1 MYILSKE
8 LEICL
13 NQTPFQNLQHCALLQ
28 CAKRIL
34 TDWLLLLLYWL
45 ASLLELFSA
54 LRSKGSHCKPL
65 FCYAPPVDSVSA
77 LALLLRCRS
86 AVSVRTYIAAVSSSV
101 VQDRISIDI
110 LSSAL
115 KIGKVLAKQDYWRRS
130 QARARRRHSFLVQSK
145 ASRARRGCV
154 FPYFM
159 LRLLYIGLGETYLHI
174 P

>member
-1 MYILSKE
+1 M
-8 LEICL
+8 
-13 NQTPFQNLQHCALLQ
+13 QQCALLQ

-34 TDWLLLLLYWL
+34 TDWLLLLLLYWL

-130 QARARRRHSFLVQSK
+130 QARAPASFLSGV
-145 ASRARRGCV
+145 AWRGF